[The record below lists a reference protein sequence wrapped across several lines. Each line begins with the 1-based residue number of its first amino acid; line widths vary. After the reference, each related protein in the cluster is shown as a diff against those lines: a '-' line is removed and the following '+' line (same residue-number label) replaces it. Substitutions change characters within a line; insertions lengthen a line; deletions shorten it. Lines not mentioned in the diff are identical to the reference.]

1 VLGDGPE
8 GGDRTNQPGL
18 DHLDTLVE
26 RLRQTGFPIEIRRVG
41 SPRPLP
47 PGLELAAY
55 RIVQE
60 ALTNAFKHAGGA
72 PTRVLVRLTDHE
84 LELEIVNTAGRA
96 DRTASGAG
104 RGLPGMKQ
112 RVAVYGGEW
121 EAGPRMDGG
130 FAVRA
135 RFPLERN

>member
-1 VLGDGPE
+1 MP
-8 GGDRTNQPGL
+8 
-18 DHLDTLVE
+18 
-26 RLRQTGFPIEIRRVG
+26 VG
-41 SPRPLP
+41 QAAV
-47 PGLELAAY
+47 LAAAGIPFHFY
-55 RIVQE
+55 TPALQE

-72 PTRVLVRLTDHE
+72 PTRVLVRLTERE
-84 LELEIVNTAGRA
+84 LELEIVNAAGRA

-121 EAGPRMDGG
+121 EAGPRGDGG

-135 RFPLERN
+135 RFPLELT